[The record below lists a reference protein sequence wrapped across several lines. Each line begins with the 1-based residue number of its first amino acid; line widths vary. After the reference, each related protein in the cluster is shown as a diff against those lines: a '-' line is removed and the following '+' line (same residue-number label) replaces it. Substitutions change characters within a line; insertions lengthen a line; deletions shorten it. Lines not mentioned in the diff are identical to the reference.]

1 MAQRSLPEDRKAQ
14 IAARVR
20 LLRSLLSN
28 SQVEMAARM
37 GVSTQGWSHY
47 EKGRSPPTD
56 PVLRKLKDLH
66 GVTRDYVM
74 DGSLSGMPMDLV
86 RQIENAEPPP
96 MRANKRRA

>member
-1 MAQRSLPEDRKAQ
+1 MAQRTIPEDRKAQ

-20 LLRSLLSN
+20 LLRSLLAT

-47 EKGRSPPTD
+47 EKGRSPPSD

-66 GVTRDYVM
+66 GVTRDYIM
-74 DGSLSGMPMDLV
+74 DGSLAGMPMDLAQ
-86 RQIENAEPPP
+86 RIQNADAPPTRTNKK
-96 MRANKRRA
+96 RA